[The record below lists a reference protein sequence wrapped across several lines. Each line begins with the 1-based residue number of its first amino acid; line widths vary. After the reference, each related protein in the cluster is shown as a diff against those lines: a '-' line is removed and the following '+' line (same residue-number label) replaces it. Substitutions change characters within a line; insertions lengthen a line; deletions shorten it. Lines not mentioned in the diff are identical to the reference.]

1 MASGTVSVSVL
12 TPAGR
17 GAVAT
22 VAVVGDRAADAIGR
36 FFRAASGRSCGDLP
50 LERIAYGRW
59 RDAAVGRLGRSQ
71 CELPLGPES
80 TQNCSKPPVNDVGRP
95 GRSQCELPL
104 GPESTRNCSKPPVN
118 DVGRPGRSQCE
129 LPLGPESTQNC
140 SKPPVD
146 DVGTEEV
153 VVCRRRPDVFEVH
166 CHGGTVAARR
176 LVDGLVAAGCHEV
189 EWQELM
195 WPWDEHPLSAEAP
208 GTLARARTERTAA
221 VLLDQCRGALADGIR
236 AALAALQDGRT
247 TAAADRLRG
256 LLRFRGVG
264 QHLTA
269 PWHVVVAGAAN
280 VGKSSLVNALLG
292 YQRSLVFSEPGTT
305 RDVVAA
311 STAVDGWPVELADT
325 AGLRDP
331 QDAIESAGVALARQ
345 RLAAADAVVLV
356 FDRTRAWTAADG
368 ALLAEWPQA
377 VVVHSKSDLP
387 PALADNRPPG
397 LYTSAVTGQGIDQL
411 VGVIAARVVP
421 DPPPARAA
429 VPFTVRQIDSLQTAL
444 GAVTAEDSSGAIAAL
459 LQLLG
464 QPAR

>member
-1 MASGTVSVSVL
+1 
-12 TPAGR
+12 
-17 GAVAT
+17 
-22 VAVVGDRAADAIGR
+22 
-36 FFRAASGRSCGDLP
+36 
-50 LERIAYGRW
+50 
-59 RDAAVGRLGRSQ
+59 
-71 CELPLGPES
+71 
-80 TQNCSKPPVNDVGRP
+80 
-95 GRSQCELPL
+95 
-104 GPESTRNCSKPPVN
+104 
-118 DVGRPGRSQCE
+118 
-129 LPLGPESTQNC
+129 
-140 SKPPVD
+140 
-146 DVGTEEV
+146 
-153 VVCRRRPDVFEVH
+153 
-166 CHGGTVAARR
+166 
-176 LVDGLVAAGCHEV
+176 
-189 EWQELM
+189 
-195 WPWDEHPLSAEAP
+195 
-208 GTLARARTERTAA
+208 
-221 VLLDQCRGALADGIR
+221 
-236 AALAALQDGRT
+236 
-247 TAAADRLRG
+247 
-256 LLRFRGVG
+256 
-264 QHLTA
+264 
-269 PWHVVVAGAAN
+269 VVVAGAAN